1 MTSISFQP
9 IPILIDGH
17 DEQGQ
22 LVLVDGQLVAVLAR
36 LDAEF
41 HEPSNKGW
49 WNLEAGFGPC
59 CFSPCAR
66 SQDDLFESLAEAE
79 VWVQD
84 RLRDRHLRVPAA

>member
-1 MTSISFQP
+1 MTAISFQP

-17 DEQGQ
+17 DAQGQ

-41 HEPSNKGW
+41 HEPSNRGW

-59 CFSPCAR
+59 CFSPGAR
-66 SQDDLFESLAEAE
+66 SRDDLFESLAEAE
-79 VWVQD
+79 AWVQD
-84 RLRDRHLRVPAA
+84 RLRNKPLSIPAA